1 MNLLSRFKLGVSAER
16 AATITLEDYAQKLNS
31 FMYGGFG
38 YPGSGY
44 KETLSDGK
52 ATERPANNFEGLTR
66 GAYQANGVVFSCMLA
81 RQLVFSGMRFQW
93 QQLLNGSPSDTFG
106 TRELRLL
113 ERPWS
118 GGTTQDLLSRLIQDA
133 DLAGNS
139 YWVRQGDELV
149 RLRPDWV
156 RIVGQK
162 RYMNNTGRA
171 TDLNRGEGQ
180 VGWVK
185 IGYLYNEGGWQQS
198 HTKIEPVA
206 FTVDE
211 VAHFA
216 PIPDPLS
223 DVAAG
228 MSWLTPILR
237 EIQADQ
243 SMTSHQTKYMDNAA
257 TPNMVISHF
266 AGVAG
271 VKGATQEAVKAWVE
285 EFEDK
290 HVGPEN
296 AGKTLQLYPGAEVH
310 IVGSN
315 LKEIDFTNV
324 RGGGET
330 RIAAAAGVPPVI
342 AGLSKGLESSTYS
355 NYSQARRRFADGTI
369 HPLWQ
374 NASGT
379 MERVVTLPSDSARL
393 WYDSS
398 DVPFLREDEKDAAAI
413 AAIKAS
419 TVNSYI
425 TAGFEPDSVIKAV
438 EANDNRL
445 LVHSGRYSVQLQLP
459 GEGENSQQSASD
471 QGRSTATLA
480 EVRKILELITP
491 AEQPAIEAGASEE
504 EP

>member
-1 MNLLSRFKLGVSAER
+1 
-16 AATITLEDYAQKLNS
+16 
-31 FMYGGFG
+31 MYGGFG

-93 QQLLNGSPSDTFG
+93 QQMLNGSPSDTFG
-106 TRELRLL
+106 NRELRVL
-113 ERPWS
+113 ERPWG

-156 RIVGQK
+156 RIVGQR
-162 RYMNNTGRA
+162 RYMNQTGRA
-171 TDLNRGEGQ
+171 TDLNRGDGQ

-185 IGYLYNEGGWQQS
+185 IGYLYNEGGWHQS
-198 HTKIEPVA
+198 DSKIEPVA

-243 SMTSHQTKYMDNAA
+243 AMTNHQTKYMDNAA
-257 TPNMVISHF
+257 TPNMVIRHF
-266 AGVAG
+266 AGVSG
-271 VKGATQEAVKAWVE
+271 VKGATQEAVKAWVA

-290 HVGPEN
+290 HAGPGN
-296 AGKTLQLYPGAEVH
+296 SGKTLHLYPGAEVTIAGAH
-310 IVGSN
+310 
-315 LKEIDFTNV
+315 LKEIDFANV
-324 RGGGET
+324 RGGGEV
-330 RIAAAAGVPPVI
+330 RVAAAAGVPPVI

-379 MERVVTLPSDSARL
+379 MERVLTVPSDSTRL
-393 WYDSS
+393 WYDST

-419 TVNSYI
+419 TINSYI
-425 TAGFEPDSVIKAV
+425 TAGYEPDSVVLAV
-438 EANDNRL
+438 ESNDLRL
-445 LVHSGRYSVQLQLP
+445 LKHSGRYSVQLQPP
-459 GEGENSQQSASD
+459 GSTNGQQSQDD
-471 QGRSTATLA
+471 QGRGADITLA
-480 EVRKILELITP
+480 EVRRILELITP
-491 AEQPAIEAGASEE
+491 AEQPALPAGSTEE

>member
-1 MNLLSRFKLGVSAER
+1 MNLLSRLKLGADAQR
-16 AATITLEDYAQKLNS
+16 ASTITLEDYAAKLNS
-31 FMYGGFG
+31 FMWGGWG
-38 YPGSGY
+38 YPGSGF
-44 KETLSDGK
+44 KETLSGGK

-81 RQLVFSGMRFQW
+81 RQLVFSGVRFQW
-93 QQLLNGSPSDTFG
+93 QQMLNGAPSDTFG
-106 TRELRLL
+106 NRELQIL
-113 ERPWS
+113 ERPWK

-156 RIVGQK
+156 RIVGQR
-162 RYMNNTGRA
+162 RYMNQTGRA
-171 TDLNRGEGQ
+171 TDANRGDGQ

-185 IGYLYNEGGWQQS
+185 VGYLYNEGGWSQS
-198 HTKIEPVA
+198 DSKIEPVA

-211 VAHFA
+211 VAHYA

-243 SMTSHQTKYMDNAA
+243 SMTAHQTKYMDNAA
-257 TPNMVISHF
+257 TPNLVIRHF
-266 AGVAG
+266 AGVQG

-285 EFEDK
+285 EFEDN
-290 HVGPEN
+290 HTGPEN
-296 AGKTLQLYPGAEVH
+296 AGKTLQLYPGAEVS

-374 NASGT
+374 NVAGT
-379 MERVVTLPSDSARL
+379 MERVLTLPRDSTRL

-419 TVNSYI
+419 TINSYI

-459 GEGENSQQSASD
+459 GETNNSASNSD
-471 QGRSTATLA
+471 QGRSGVVLE
-480 EVRKILELITP
+480 EVRRILQLIAP
-491 AEQPAIEAGASEE
+491 AAPPAIEAGTSQEE
-504 EP
+504 S